1 MKVALIH
8 NHGAGNTA
16 QADGDRLVKLV
27 KSAGHEVIYQSLK
40 KSNWDAVLEIPVDLA
55 VAAGGDGTVGEVARS
70 LITRQIPAAVL
81 PTGTANNVARTLGV
95 AGLSLEQIIA
105 GWRDGHKVRFD
116 VARAVG
122 SSAST
127 VFVEAFGIGVFGCF
141 MAELD
146 AQDNYQLA
154 HLETPA
160 EKIAHARKKIR
171 NRIPKYAAKH
181 LKVTLDGQDISDEYI
196 LIEAMNIKD
205 IGPNLHLA
213 PKADPTDG
221 VLDVVLVPSRD
232 RERLSEYLLNCLEGK
247 PPTPLTIRKGERLQ
261 IEWDGLDSHIDDE
274 LWPSHPTPTRIDVRV
289 DRQVLEFLVPA
300 AGESK

>member
-1 MKVALIH
+1 
-8 NHGAGNTA
+8 
-16 QADGDRLVKLV
+16 
-27 KSAGHEVIYQSLK
+27 K
-40 KSNWDAVLEIPVDLA
+40 KSKWDAVLEIPVDLA

-105 GWRDGHKVRFD
+105 GWHDGRKVRFD

-122 SSAST
+122 SSAT

-146 AQDNYQLA
+146 AQDQLA
-154 HLETPA
+154 HLETPG

-205 IGPNLHLA
+205 IGPNLH
-213 PKADPTDG
+213 
-221 VLDVVLVPSRD
+221 
-232 RERLSEYLLNCLEGK
+232 
-247 PPTPLTIRKGERLQ
+247 
-261 IEWDGLDSHIDDE
+261 
-274 LWPSHPTPTRIDVRV
+274 
-289 DRQVLEFLVPA
+289 
-300 AGESK
+300 